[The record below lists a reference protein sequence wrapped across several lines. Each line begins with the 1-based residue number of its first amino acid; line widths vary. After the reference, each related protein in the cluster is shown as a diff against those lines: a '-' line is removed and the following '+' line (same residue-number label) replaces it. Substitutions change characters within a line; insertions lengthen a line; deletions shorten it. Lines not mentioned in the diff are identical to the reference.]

1 MEINI
6 IFNKINS
13 NKRRKIL
20 NFEDENESI
29 IQIPKTIN
37 LNIFVI
43 KILVLFINVFKGK
56 IAYEIV

>member
-6 IFNKINS
+6 IFNKINT

-29 IQIPKTIN
+29 IQIPKTITVN
-37 LNIFVI
+37 PEIILPRLLCPQ
-43 KILVLFINVFKGK
+43 KIL
-56 IAYEIV
+56 YP